1 MGVPPARK
9 PVRCDTWANPEQ
21 LVGTTLDG
29 RYRVLR
35 VLGAGG
41 MGAVFEAEQTTLHKR
56 VAIKVLAP
64 RLARNADQVER
75 FLREAQA
82 ASRVSNM
89 HVVDI
94 SDFGRVPSGSVYYV
108 MELLPGPDLHHIIRT
123 EGRLP
128 WVRAK
133 TILLQI
139 CHALAAA
146 HDQGVVHRDIKPA
159 NCVILPDPDDA
170 GGDFVKV
177 VDFGIAKIFEAEG
190 TAGLTR
196 PNEIMGTVAYMAPE
210 QALCR
215 PVDER
220 TDVYALGVV
229 AFEMLTGRVPFHG
242 EGIFD
247 VLEMHCHTPPPS
259 LTAIAPDISPTL
271 DAVVQRALK
280 KHPQER
286 FPDMRS
292 FEQALRSIADEGATV
307 LGPADARPST
317 RQAAEASTGPG
328 GMPIQNPTPL
338 PHIRPPSTGM
348 GVSNFALLA
357 VWIGVLAG
365 GIVLGAWIVFRFM
378 M

>member
-1 MGVPPARK
+1 MGAPARK

-29 RYRVLR
+29 RYHVLR

-56 VAIKVLAP
+56 VALKVLAP
-64 RLARNADQVER
+64 RLAQNADQVER

-82 ASRVSNM
+82 ASKVANM

-108 MELLPGPDLHHIIRT
+108 MELLDGADLHHIIRDH
-123 EGRLP
+123 GRIP
-128 WVRAK
+128 WPRAK
-133 TILLQI
+133 RILLQVA
-139 CHALAAA
+139 HALAAA

-159 NCVILPDPDDA
+159 NCVILPDPDDPNL
-170 GGDFVKV
+170 DFVKV

-229 AFEMLTGRVPFHG
+229 AFEMLTGRVPFHA
-242 EGIFD
+242 EGICD
-247 VLEMHCHTPPPS
+247 VLEMHCHAPPPS
-259 LTAIAPDISPTL
+259 LTALAPELSPAL
-271 DAVVQRALK
+271 DALVQRALM
-280 KHPQER
+280 KHPEER
-286 FPDMRS
+286 YPDMRS
-292 FEQALRSIADEGATV
+292 FEQALRSIADDGY
-307 LGPADARPST
+307 S
-317 RQAAEASTGPG
+317 AAEDVDPPAAPPPQPPTSTGPPG
-328 GMPIQNPTPL
+328 PPAQPHTPL
-338 PHIRPPSTGM
+338 PHISAPRTGL
-348 GVSNFALLA
+348 GVSTATLLT
-357 VWIGVLAG
+357 VWMAVLAG
-365 GIVLGAWIVFRFM
+365 GIVLGAWLVTRYVR
-378 M
+378 

>member
-1 MGVPPARK
+1 VGASPARK
-9 PVRCDTWANPEQ
+9 PIRCDTWANPEQ

-29 RYRVLR
+29 RYQVLR

-64 RLARNADQVER
+64 RLAQNPDQVER

-82 ASRVSNM
+82 ASKVSNM

-108 MELLPGPDLHHIIRT
+108 MELLGGPDLHHIIR
-123 EGRLP
+123 EQGRLP
-128 WVRAK
+128 WLRTK
-133 TILLQI
+133 TILLQVA
-139 CHALAAA
+139 HALAAA
-146 HDQGVVHRDIKPA
+146 HDQGVIHRDIKPA

-170 GGDFVKV
+170 GRDFVKV

-190 TAGLTR
+190 VAALTR
-196 PNEIMGTVAYMAPE
+196 PHEIMGTVAYMAPE

-229 AFEMLTGRVPFHG
+229 AFEMLTGRVPFHA
-242 EGIFD
+242 EGVFD
-247 VLEMHCHTPPPS
+247 VLEMHCHAPPPS
-259 LTAIAPDISPTL
+259 LMSLAPEVSPVL
-271 DAVVQRALK
+271 DAVVQRALR
-280 KHPQER
+280 KHPEER

-292 FEQALRSIADEGATV
+292 FEQALRSIADDGYTM
-307 LGPADARPST
+307 LGPADPRPST
-317 RQAAEASTGPG
+317 RQPVSASTGPG
-328 GMPIQNPTPL
+328 GLPTQQPTPL
-338 PHIRPPSTGM
+338 PHISPPSTGT
-348 GVSNFALLA
+348 GVSNATLLT
-357 VWIGVLAG
+357 VWVAVLAG
-365 GIVLGAWIVFRFM
+365 GIVLGAWIVYRFLA
-378 M
+378 